1 MDKTTPIVYTPNGL
15 AELSIYFEEDTYKSI
30 YIICEGRQTFP
41 TSQSGVVVPKL
52 GLGKILAQE
61 MPLLVGRTFVSLN
74 FCIGTVRQRG
84 LSVPLPF
91 GNGN

>member
-1 MDKTTPIVYTPNGL
+1 M
-15 AELSIYFEEDTYKSI
+15 YFEEDTYKSI
-30 YIICEGRQTFP
+30 YRYYLRRKTNITFP